1 MASKVTASVTNA
13 RPRLSVTLV
22 DAIVESDRVIP
33 LADVSRVAPNITTS
47 YVNPLAVASY
57 TIPAAD
63 IAYINLFLDAD
74 IDVTGLFKYTAESVT
89 LNDGSVIAF
98 AKSQS
103 DSFFID
109 DFIFSDVGKSL
120 ADTITLS
127 DILVPT
133 LVFLR
138 DFADTQSISDSTVL
152 AFAKQAASS
161 VLASE
166 NLVKDYGKSL
176 SDTVLI
182 AELASLTVARFLT
195 ESFSFADAKFLSS
208 QKILTEVQS
217 VADAAV
223 IDISKLLTDS
233 AIPSDVIAFNISK
246 ALSDG
251 FAMNDSADA
260 TDGLT
265 FSFSIGVQNVI
276 FASDVVARSFQ
287 KPRTDSVGTADSG
300 LLSNQNYIDPT
311 YFAEDYV
318 GASYTF

>member
-33 LADVSRVAPNITTS
+33 LAEVSRVAPNITTS
-47 YVNPLAVASY
+47 YVSPLAVASY

-63 IAYINLFLDAD
+63 IAYINLFLDAE
-74 IDVTGLFKYTAESVT
+74 IDVSGLFRYIAESVT

-161 VLASE
+161 VLMSE
-166 NLVKDYGKSL
+166 VLARSFDKNS
-176 SDTVLI
+176 SDAVLI
-182 AELASLTVARFLT
+182 AELASRSVAKYLTDSV
-195 ESFSFADAKFLSS
+195 SSGDATYLNS
-208 QKILTEVQS
+208 QKLFNETQS
-217 VADAAV
+217 IADAAV
-223 IDISKLLTDS
+223 RDIAKLIADSVVPADAIAFDISKTL
-233 AIPSDVIAFNISK
+233 A
-246 ALSDG
+246 DG
-251 FAMNDSADA
+251 FAINDSAEA
-260 TDGLT
+260 ADGLT
-265 FSFSIGVQNVI
+265 FTFSISVQNII
-276 FASDVVARSFQ
+276 FTSDAEQKSFD
-287 KPRTDSVGTADSG
+287 KTRTDSVGIADSG
-300 LLSNQNYIDPT
+300 LLSNQDYIDPT

-318 GASYTF
+318 GASYIF